1 MSNIFENI
9 DAKNKYKLLRS
20 FRADTY
26 NYSKNVNITNTVI
39 DPNTICF
46 VIRGSVKIVRNNENG
61 SNNIFDIVTENQ
73 LFGSTMYNLNDT
85 DYDIITLEETQI
97 IITNYNDIIKYSGK
111 NKFYTDFIK
120 NLYIICND
128 KIKLLNERLNIISKK
143 TIRNKLLEYF
153 NLSFKKNN
161 SRNIYLNYSYQEL
174 ADYLCTDR
182 TAMSRELKNLKD
194 EGFIK
199 VTGKRI
205 TLLYK

>member
-26 NYSKNVNITNTVI
+26 KYNKNTNITNTVI
-39 DPNTICF
+39 DPNTICL
-46 VIRGSVKIVRNNENG
+46 VIKGSVKIVRNNENG
-61 SNNIFDIVTENQ
+61 SSNIFDIVLDNQ
-73 LFGSTMYNLNDT
+73 LFGSTIYNLNDA
-85 DYDIITLEETQI
+85 DYDIVTLEESEI
-97 IITNYNDIIKYSGK
+97 IIINYNDIIKYSGK

-120 NLYIICND
+120 NLYTICND
-128 KIKLLNERLNIISKK
+128 KIKLQNERLNIISKK

-161 SRNIYLNYSYQEL
+161 SRNIYINYSYQEL
-174 ADYLCTDR
+174 ADYLCIDR

>member
-1 MSNIFENI
+1 MTNIFENI

-26 NYSKNVNITNTVI
+26 NFKKNTSIINTVI

-46 VIRGSVKIVRNNENG
+46 IIKGSVKIIRNNENG
-61 SNNIFDIVTENQ
+61 STNIFDKLEDNEI
-73 LFGSTMYNLNDT
+73 FGSTLYNLNDT
-85 DYDIITLEETQI
+85 DYDVITLEDTEL
-97 IITNYNDIIKYSGK
+97 IITNYNDIVKYQGK
-111 NKFYTDFIK
+111 NKFYTVFIK
-120 NLYIICND
+120 NLFMIYND
-128 KIKLLNERLNIISKK
+128 KIKTLNERINIISKK
-143 TIRNKLLEYF
+143 TIRNKLLEFF
-153 NLSFKKNN
+153 NLHFKKNN
-161 SRNIYLNYSYQEL
+161 SRNIYMPFCYQGF

-199 VTGKRI
+199 ITGKRI

>member
-1 MSNIFENI
+1 MVNIFENI

-26 NYSKNVNITNTVI
+26 NFKKNTNITNTII

-46 VIRGSVKIVRNNENG
+46 VIGGSVKIVRNNENG
-61 SNNIFDIVTENQ
+61 STNIFDIVNDNQ

-85 DYDIITLEETQI
+85 DYDIITMEDTQI
-97 IITNYNDIIKYSGK
+97 IITNYNDIIKYRGK
-111 NKFYTDFIK
+111 NKYYTDFIK
-120 NLYIICND
+120 NVYIICND

-161 SRNIYLNYSYQEL
+161 SRNIYINYSYQEL

-182 TAMSRELKNLKD
+182 AAMSRELKNLKD

-199 VTGKRI
+199 ITGKRI

>member
-1 MSNIFENI
+1 MTNIFENI

-26 NYSKNVNITNTVI
+26 NFKKNTSITNTVI

-46 VIRGSVKIVRNNENG
+46 IIKGSIKIIRNNENG
-61 SNNIFDIVTENQ
+61 STNIFDKLEDNEI
-73 LFGSTMYNLNDT
+73 FGSTLYNLNDT
-85 DYDIITLEETQI
+85 DYDVITLEDTEI
-97 IITNYNDIIKYSGK
+97 IITNYNDIVKYQGK

-120 NLYIICND
+120 NLFMIYND
-128 KIKLLNERLNIISKK
+128 KIKSLHERINIISKK
-143 TIRNKLLEYF
+143 TIRNKLLEFF
-153 NLSFKKNN
+153 NLYFKKNN
-161 SRNIYLNYSYQEL
+161 SRNIYLPFSYQGF

>member
-1 MSNIFENI
+1 MTNIFENI

-26 NYSKNVNITNTVI
+26 NFKKNTSITNIVI

-46 VIRGSVKIVRNNENG
+46 IIKGSIKIIRNNENG
-61 SNNIFDIVTENQ
+61 STNIFDKLEDNEI
-73 LFGSTMYNLNDT
+73 FGSTLYNLNDT
-85 DYDIITLEETQI
+85 NYDVITLEDTEI
-97 IITNYNDIIKYSGK
+97 IITNYNDIVKYQGK

-120 NLYIICND
+120 NLFMIYND
-128 KIKLLNERLNIISKK
+128 KIKSLNERISIISKK
-143 TIRNKLLEYF
+143 TIRNKLLEFF
-153 NLSFKKNN
+153 NLYFKKNN
-161 SRNIYLNYSYQEL
+161 SRNIYIPFSYQGF

-199 VTGKRI
+199 ITGKRI

>member
-26 NYSKNVNITNTVI
+26 KYNKNTNITNTVI
-39 DPNTICF
+39 DPNTICL
-46 VIRGSVKIVRNNENG
+46 VIKGSVKIVRNNENG
-61 SNNIFDIVTENQ
+61 SSNIFDIVLDNQ
-73 LFGSTMYNLNDT
+73 LFGSTIYNLNDA
-85 DYDIITLEETQI
+85 DYDIVTLEESEI
-97 IITNYNDIIKYSGK
+97 IIINYNDIIKYSGK

-128 KIKLLNERLNIISKK
+128 KIKLLNERLNIVGKK
-143 TIRNKLLEYF
+143 SIRNKILEYF

-161 SRNIYLNYSYQEL
+161 SRNIYINYSYQEL